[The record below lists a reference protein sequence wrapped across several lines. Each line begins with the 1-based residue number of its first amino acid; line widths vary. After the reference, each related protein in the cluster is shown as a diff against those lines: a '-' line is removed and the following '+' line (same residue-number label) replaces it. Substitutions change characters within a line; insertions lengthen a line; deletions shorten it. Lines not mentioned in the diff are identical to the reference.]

1 MTVDVMVFAPT
12 ALLTVTIERHQQ
24 MEDLHIHAGGQ
35 GVWQARMVTLMGG
48 RAVFCTVLGGETG
61 RALEPMLIEEGFE
74 VRAVHRPAGTGWYV
88 HDRRRGA
95 RDRIAEGA
103 GAPLYRHDV
112 DELYNITLAEGLRAD
127 VCLLGGP
134 AHDLLE
140 PDVYRRL
147 AMDLTRNGARLV
159 ADLAGDYLTAALAG
173 GLSVVKVSHDEVL
186 AAGRAADDSVPALG
200 EAARQMR
207 AEGARTV
214 IISRREQPALGLLDG
229 ELLLVHPPPIETVDP
244 SGAGDSMTG
253 AIATML
259 ARGADLE
266 EAVRVGAAAGAVNVA
281 RHGLGTGHADAI
293 SELAT
298 RVRLQQVGA
307 QER

>member
-1 MTVDVMVFAPT
+1 
-12 ALLTVTIERHQQ
+12 
-24 MEDLHIHAGGQ
+24 
-35 GVWQARMVTLMGG
+35 
-48 RAVFCTVLGGETG
+48 
-61 RALEPMLIEEGFE
+61 MLIEEGFE
-74 VRAVHRPAGTGWYV
+74 VRAVPRPAGTGWYV
-88 HDRRRGA
+88 HDRRRGE

-112 DELYNITLAEGLRAD
+112 DELYNIALAEGLRAD

-140 PDVYRRL
+140 PEVYRRL
-147 AMDLTRNGARLV
+147 ATDLTRNGARLV

-173 GLSVVKVSHDEVL
+173 GLSVVKVSDNEVL
-186 AAGRAADDSVPALG
+186 AAGRAADDTV
-200 EAARQMR
+200 AAQGGAAYRMR
-207 AEGARTV
+207 DEGARTV
-214 IISRREQPALGLLDG
+214 VISRGMQPALALLEGD
-229 ELLLVHPPPIETVDP
+229 LVLVHPPAIETVDP
-244 SGAGDSMTG
+244 SGAGDSMTA

-293 SELAT
+293 GELAN
-298 RVRLQQVGA
+298 RVKLQPIGA
-307 QER
+307 EDL

>member
-1 MTVDVMVFAPT
+1 
-12 ALLTVTIERHQQ
+12 
-24 MEDLHIHAGGQ
+24 
-35 GVWQARMVTLMGG
+35 
-48 RAVFCTVLGGETG
+48 
-61 RALEPMLIEEGFE
+61 MLIEEGFE

-88 HDRRRGA
+88 HDRRRGE

-112 DELYNITLAEGLRAD
+112 DELYNIALAEGLRAD

-140 PDVYRRL
+140 G
-147 AMDLTRNGARLV
+147 DLV
-159 ADLAGDYLTAALAG
+159 
-173 GLSVVKVSHDEVL
+173 
-186 AAGRAADDSVPALG
+186 
-200 EAARQMR
+200 
-207 AEGARTV
+207 
-214 IISRREQPALGLLDG
+214 
-229 ELLLVHPPPIETVDP
+229 LVHPPAIETVDP
-244 SGAGDSMTG
+244 SGAGDSMTA

-293 SELAT
+293 GELAN
-298 RVRLQQVGA
+298 RVKLQPIGA
-307 QER
+307 EDL